1 MSEKDKAWLTE
12 ACPKLSNDYTGSIPT
27 YPQVYKKILNGEIR
41 AVKIGRQYEIDL
53 QVAAKVFGLTA
64 KSTAA

>member
-27 YPQVYKKILNGEIR
+27 YPQVYKKILNGEI
-41 AVKIGRQYEIDL
+41 GRS
-53 QVAAKVFGLTA
+53 
-64 KSTAA
+64 KSADNTR